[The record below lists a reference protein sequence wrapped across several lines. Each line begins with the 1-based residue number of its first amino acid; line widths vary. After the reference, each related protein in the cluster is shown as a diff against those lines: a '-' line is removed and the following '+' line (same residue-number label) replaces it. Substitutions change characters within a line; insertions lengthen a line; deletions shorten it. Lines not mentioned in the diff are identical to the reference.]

1 MFAGLYSLI
10 MRIWLVLGAVFLVA
24 ADAPDEATRRWWAH
38 VKILAADN
46 MEGRDTGSEG
56 YKRAARYVVEQFER
70 AGLKPAGE
78 NGYYQSVPLRA
89 VRLKKNES
97 SVALVKGERVI

>member
-1 MFAGLYSLI
+1 MSRVYSLI
-10 MRIWLVLGAVFLVA
+10 MRIFLLLGALLLLA
-24 ADAPDEATRRWWAH
+24 ADAPDEAIRRWWAH

-89 VRLKKNES
+89 LRLRKHQS
-97 SVALVKGERVI
+97 AIALV